1 MNIGRVGARALAS
14 AEQHPAYAVIS
25 QFIRFGLVGVFVTMV
40 NFVVYWAGIKLFALD
55 PNLTWTIGFIV
66 AFIVGYHLQSK
77 WSFAGHGAERKALV
91 HGSRYLIVALVGFA
105 VNSLWVWL
113 CVQYMAFPTWSPLPL
128 VLFVTPLLV
137 FMLNRVWVFR

>member
-1 MNIGRVGARALAS
+1 MSLSRVYALAKS
-14 AEQHPAYAVIS
+14 TAAQHPHYSVIG
-25 QFIRFGLVGVFVTMV
+25 QFVRFGLVGVFVTMV
-40 NFVVYWAGIKLFALD
+40 NFVVYWAGVKMFALD
-55 PNLTWTIGFIV
+55 PNLTWTIGFII
-66 AFIVGYHLQSK
+66 AFIVGYHMQSK
-77 WSFAGHGAERKALV
+77 WSFAGHGSERNAMV